1 MVVRAA
7 GCALAGLALA
17 SCAGAA
23 PGRSLKAALSLSAAR
38 PETPACGSA
47 TQATVAAVDAAVAEH
62 IYANELAG
70 GEVKSDIANVVGAGD
85 LRKAVVADDLA
96 ATFNAARRIVFHP
109 AWHIVHLQVF
119 DAAGKLLADFGG
131 AYVIAPVAGVL
142 RSGSRTIG
150 HFLMSVQ
157 DDTGETKLETRFVG
171 NPVAI
176 YLSSGL
182 LVAERYATFPPAP
195 PPGPTL
201 TIGATRYE
209 VVSQAFKAFPS
220 GALAEVMLVPPPAPQ
235 LAHLSCPAV
244 GAQEFGRV
252 ALRLAA
258 LATDLSKQYP
268 GYAATVAIYTGADV
282 FVRSGS
288 RLLGSSGGAGPAKPP
303 TSGTISYLGKTWL
316 VFSASPLPPAR
327 IYLLIPPS

>member
-1 MVVRAA
+1 MA
-7 GCALAGLALA
+7 CALAALALA
-17 SCAGAA
+17 SCAGAGA
-23 PGRSLKAALSLSAAR
+23 GPSTNATHSLPPAR
-38 PETPACGSA
+38 PAATACGPA
-47 TQATVAAVDAAVAEH
+47 AQATVAAVDATVAEH

-70 GEVKSDIANVVGAGD
+70 DEVSSDIAHVTGAAD
-85 LRKAVVADDLA
+85 LRKAVAADNLVAA
-96 ATFNAARRIVFHP
+96 FAAARRIVFHP

-119 DAAGKLLADFGG
+119 DTAGKLLADFGG

-150 HFLMSVQ
+150 RFLMSVQ

-176 YLSSGL
+176 YLSSGF
-182 LVAERYATFPPAP
+182 LVADRYATFPPAT

-201 TIGATRYE
+201 TIGATRYA
-209 VVSQAFKAFPS
+209 VVRQTFEAFPS
-220 GALAEVMLVPPPAPQ
+220 GALVEVMLVPPPALP
-235 LAHLSCPAV
+235 LAKLSCAAV
-244 GAQEFGRV
+244 RAQEFGRV

-258 LATDLSKQYP
+258 LATDLPKQYP
-268 GYAATVAIYTGADV
+268 AYAATVAIYTGADV
-282 FVRSGS
+282 FVRSGG
-288 RLLGSSGGAGPAKPP
+288 RLLGTSGGAGPAQPP
-303 TSGTISYLGKTWL
+303 TSGTISYLGRTWL